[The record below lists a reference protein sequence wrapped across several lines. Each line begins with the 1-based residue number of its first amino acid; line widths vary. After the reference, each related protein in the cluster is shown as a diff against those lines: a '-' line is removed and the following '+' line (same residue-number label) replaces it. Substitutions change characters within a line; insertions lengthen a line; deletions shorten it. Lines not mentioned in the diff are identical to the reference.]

1 MSEGFADMASDGQQ
15 KGTGRA
21 AGTGFVAELRAQAA
35 CCRKL
40 ASTSERRAAAA
51 ALKALAEE
59 VELRADALEARDCP
73 PLR

>member
-1 MSEGFADMASDGQQ
+1 MSEGFAEMASDGRQN
-15 KGTGRA
+15 GTGSA

-40 ASTSERRAAAA
+40 ASTSERGAAAA

-59 VELRADALEARDCP
+59 VELRADALEAKDRP